1 MNREELLARWRAEG
15 WLHLP
20 RFFGEAEIDEINRVV
35 DSLWD
40 SKPRDVTV
48 DDVDRKVRC
57 RMSEL
62 SDGDRAHRVKISDLY
77 LVSPPVRG
85 MLLDRRLL
93 DVVEALLDDAPVL
106 CNSLNLE
113 KSSGQ
118 EYHADSLYMTPLSEE
133 GVVACWIALEDVR
146 PGSGPLRLY
155 PASHLIAP
163 FVFSD
168 GTRHAHDDEMPRWAA
183 YMQSAIDSQSL
194 SSTSVYA
201 KAGDLVIWHSD
212 LLHGAEPITEPAST
226 RRSLVAHYYRHTD
239 CVKRGYLVD
248 GPAKALWWRR
258 HAQPVD
264 WFTRAQCAIERRVQR
279 MRARIRSGTKAH

>member
-1 MNREELLARWRAEG
+1 MNRDQLLEQWRAEG

-20 RFFGEAEIDEINRVV
+20 RFFGETEISGINRVV
-35 DSLWD
+35 DSLWAAR
-40 SKPRDVTV
+40 PCDVTV

-62 SDGDRAHRVKISDLY
+62 ADSDRAHRVKISDLY
-77 LVSPPVRG
+77 LASPPVRE

-93 DVVEALLDDAPVL
+93 DVVEGLLDDAPVL

-163 FVFSD
+163 FVFAD
-168 GTRHAHDDEMPRWAA
+168 GTRHAHDEEMPQWAV
-183 YMQSAIDSQSL
+183 YMQSAIDSRGLGSV
-194 SSTSVYA
+194 SVYA

-212 LLHGAEPITEPAST
+212 LLHGAEPITEPDST
-226 RRSLVAHYYRHTD
+226 RRSLVAHYYRHAD
-239 CVKRGYLVD
+239 CVRRGYLVD
-248 GPAKALWWRR
+248 GSDNTLWWRR
-258 HAQPVD
+258 RPQPVD

-279 MRARIRSGTKAH
+279 MRAAIRSQTKAH

>member
-1 MNREELLARWRAEG
+1 MDREPLVERWNAEG

-20 RFFGEAEIDEINRVV
+20 RFFGEAEIAGINRVV
-35 DSLWD
+35 DAFWR

-62 SDGDRAHRVKISDLY
+62 SDSDRAHRVKISDLY
-77 LVSPPVRG
+77 LVSTPVRG
-85 MLLDRRLL
+85 LLLDRRLL
-93 DVVEALLDDAPVL
+93 DVMETLLDDTPVL

-113 KSSGQ
+113 KGSGQ
-118 EYHADSLYMTPLSEE
+118 EYHADSLYMTPLSAG
-133 GVVACWIALEDVR
+133 GVVACWIALEDVQ

-168 GTRHAHDDEMPRWAA
+168 GTKHAHDAEMPQWAS
-183 YMQSAIDSQSL
+183 YMQSAIDSRSL
-194 SSTSVYA
+194 SSVSVFA

-212 LLHGAEPITEPAST
+212 LLHGAEPITETTST
-226 RRSLVAHYYRHTD
+226 RRSLVAHYYRHSD
-239 CVKRGYLVD
+239 CVRRGYLIEGTD
-248 GPAKALWWRR
+248 NALLWRR
-258 HAQPVD
+258 RPQPVN
-264 WFTRAQCAIERRVQR
+264 WFTRLQCAIERRVQR
-279 MRARIRSGTKAH
+279 MRASTKAG